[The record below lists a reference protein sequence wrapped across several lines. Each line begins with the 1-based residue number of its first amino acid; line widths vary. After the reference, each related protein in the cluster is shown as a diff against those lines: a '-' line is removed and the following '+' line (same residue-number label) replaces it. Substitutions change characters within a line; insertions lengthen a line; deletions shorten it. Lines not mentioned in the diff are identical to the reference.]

1 MAESGTGA
9 PGASNASGKNSDAVP
24 SGSVVADNND
34 AFRKDADLDDAQTT
48 ALGDK
53 DSERSDKMGDIA
65 KAEDSDKEHAERE
78 KGEKGAPE
86 KKADSEKKG
95 DEGPPLDPADVPKKY
110 QGKSAAELIEALKQK
125 EVFRGRQTSEIGEL
139 RDAVKTMAEQNRL
152 LMEKLSAGAPAQQQ
166 GDPYNT
172 AVAKL
177 EADVEEG
184 RITPTEFTKL
194 IAELNQVKTE
204 QIVQSALQ
212 QSQKATAQQTVEQQY
227 LDTNPDFS
235 DLKAQ
240 GIMDRIIQQNPIHD
254 NVSAYE
260 FYKRLE
266 AQAEVESLRTEIAS
280 LKKAQASSIAAGK
293 EGTRKVLSQPGVTPP
308 AQKTQNQNRKSLNEG
323 AATQSMLD
331 AMRRLRE

>member
-65 KAEDSDKEHAERE
+65 KAEDSDKEYAERE
-78 KGEKGAPE
+78 KGEESPE
-86 KKADSEKKG
+86 KEG
-95 DEGPPLDPADVPKKY
+95 DEQKKEDKVEGKDVPKKY
-110 QGKSAAELIEALKQK
+110 QGKTAAELISTLKAQEK
-125 EVFRGRQTSEIGEL
+125 FQGKQTSEIGEL

-194 IAELNQVKTE
+194 IAELNQAKTE

-212 QSQKATAQQTVEQQY
+212 QSQKATAQQTIEQQY

-323 AATQSMLD
+323 AATESMLN

>member
-9 PGASNASGKNSDAVP
+9 SGASTASGKNGDAVP
-24 SGSVVADNND
+24 SGSVVSDNND
-34 AFRKDADLDDAQTT
+34 AFSRDADLDDAQTT

-53 DSERSDKMGDIA
+53 SSERSDKMGDIA
-65 KAEDSDKEHAERE
+65 KAEDSDKEHAERKDGEAAPKKEGDE
-78 KGEKGAPE
+78 KDDGEK
-86 KKADSEKKG
+86 ADGK
-95 DEGPPLDPADVPKKY
+95 DVPKKY
-110 QGKSAAELIEALKQK
+110 QGKTAAELISTLKAQEK
-125 EVFRGRQTSEIGEL
+125 FQGKQTSEIGEL

-152 LMEKLSAGAPAQQQ
+152 LMEKLSAETPAQQD
-166 GDPYNT
+166 GDPYNS

-177 EADVEEG
+177 ETDVEEG

-194 IAELNQVKTE
+194 IAELNQTKTE

-212 QSQKATAQQTVEQQY
+212 QSQKATAQQSVEQQY

-266 AQAEVESLRTEIAS
+266 AQAEAESLKAEVAS
-280 LKKAQASSIAAGK
+280 LKKAQAASISAGK
-293 EGTRKVLSQPGVTPP
+293 EGTRKVLSQPGVAPP